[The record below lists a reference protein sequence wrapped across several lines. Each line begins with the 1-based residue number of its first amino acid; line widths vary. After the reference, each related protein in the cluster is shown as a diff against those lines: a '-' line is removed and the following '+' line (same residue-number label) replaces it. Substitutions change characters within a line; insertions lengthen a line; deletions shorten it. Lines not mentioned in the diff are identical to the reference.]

1 MKTRTEA
8 LALLKEYNSE
18 DHLLKHAYA
27 VEAVMRRF
35 AREFGEDEEYWGI
48 VGLLHDL
55 DYEKWPDQHCIK
67 TGELLR
73 ENGFEEAFIHAVMS
87 HGWGICCD
95 VKPELKM
102 ELVLYTIDELTG
114 LIMASAL
121 MRPGRSIIGME
132 LKSLKKKFKDKRF
145 AAKVDRE
152 LIAGGAELLTL
163 PLETVM
169 QLSIEGM
176 TEAAEALGLAGEN

>member
-73 ENGFEEAFIHAVMS
+73 ENGFEE
-87 HGWGICCD
+87 D
-95 VKPELKM
+95 
-102 ELVLYTIDELTG
+102 
-114 LIMASAL
+114 SADGYIV
-121 MRPGRSIIGME
+121 P
-132 LKSLKKKFKDKRF
+132 D
-145 AAKVDRE
+145 AAKTFFMKEQWDVFSGVKLAWDSTVATFAETPTAVKDAEGNIR
-152 LIAGGAELLTL
+152 IPAGAGIPTDETL
-163 PLETVM
+163 SGMDWWMQGVTV
-169 QLSIEGM
+169 IE
-176 TEAAEALGLAGEN
+176 N